1 MGWSGLGPVRAQEA
15 HARAASLERI
25 GYVGRFDDDGYPLD
39 GRGTPLR
46 GWDMT
51 TEPEYEPGNIRAIGV
66 VEWDAY
72 QAAKRGG
79 GSARPGPGEDS
90 GLDNP
95 LRAWPRGYRRN
106 GEGR

>member
-1 MGWSGLGPVRAQEA
+1 MGWSGLGPVRAREA
-15 HARAASLERI
+15 HARAAALERI
-25 GYVGRFDDDGYPLD
+25 GYVGRFDDDGYPID

-46 GWDMT
+46 GWDM
-51 TEPEYEPGNIRAIGV
+51 PNDPDADGYIQALGV

-72 QAAKRGG
+72 QAARRGG

-95 LRAWPRGYRRN
+95 LRVWPRGYRN
-106 GEGR
+106 DAEGR